1 MAKGKSSGSGGVGL
15 RKLHLVK
22 DKERG
27 DWALKPEGGDRA
39 LRRFERKADAR
50 KGGAISDAL
59 GKQGGSVRIHRR
71 DGQIQEERTYPR
83 SKDPP
88 GSRG

>member
-1 MAKGKSSGSGGVGL
+1 MAKGKSSGSGGGL

-22 DKERG
+22 DKERR

-39 LRRFERKADAR
+39 LRRFERKEDAT
-50 KGGAISDAL
+50 KGGALSDAL
-59 GKQGGSVRIHRR
+59 GKQGGSVRIHKQ
-71 DGQIQEERTYPR
+71 DGEIQEERTYPG

-88 GSRG
+88 GRRG